1 MSPGSARARPS
12 ATMVKI
18 LEYIYV
24 TSHPTAPPQVLHG
37 YAGDSSDSNIV
48 SESKLNAFYVLSMF
62 LDAHI
67 SQN

>member
-24 TSHPTAPPQVLHG
+24 TSHPTAPPQVVHG
-37 YAGDSSDSNIV
+37 YAGDSSDRNIV
-48 SESKLNAFYVLSMF
+48 SERK
-62 LDAHI
+62 
-67 SQN
+67 